1 MDGYFDVSN
10 QEINTGTDCQLIKD
24 KSNRWWLV
32 KQRYLSGENPTARL
46 VMAIPFE
53 EAVKGAIPSGSLKLL
68 NLVLSST
75 EGTVLYGKEIPPT
88 ADPIIIPIYL
98 DGLNLNFLAYPEN
111 GWSQLGKGKN
121 LGFQLIGLLIII
133 GMTVLVFLILKR
145 QEKLNLGIQKRAQA
159 LELEFNQRLLVEDD
173 LDKSKA
179 ALVDATRRAHIG
191 LWECDVLTDEFHW
204 SDELYRIIEETPVS
218 FIPTIESFTKL
229 IHPEDLPT
237 YLEGRQFALHDHKS
251 SDFELRI
258 IKPNKT
264 ISDIWITINPKLSAN
279 GNVESL
285 WGIAQDISLI
295 KSNERQLKDSNR
307 ILQMITECDQVL
319 VRAAGEQELLR
330 TICRK
335 IVELG
340 DYQYV
345 WVGIPESTSHT
356 GFQILSSYTIQPQ
369 LLADPTLAINK
380 YTGPILHKAISEQ
393 APMVWSREEE
403 RTATGRKVHLKK
415 TPYQYMAA
423 FPVQLSESSS
433 GILAIYDDRPPIF
446 GEAEILHL
454 RQLADDLSFGIQSIR
469 RKDAYTRTL
478 EALQISES
486 KFAKAFHTS
495 PDAITIT
502 RLIDGEYID
511 VNEGF
516 CSITGYTRDDII
528 GKKLADLS
536 VWVDLSDRDKVVT
549 ELQKKGE
556 VINFEAQFKGKGDR
570 TGTGLF
576 SARLIEIDGEKFL
589 LSIAR
594 DISERIQGNRALKES
609 EERYRIITENMAET
623 VWLMDMNLRTTFVSP
638 SVEKNRGFT
647 FEEIKAM
654 PIDKQL
660 TPESYQLVMKIVG
673 NELSPTRL
681 AEKEL
686 KISALMEVQFY
697 KKDGSIEW
705 SEVVAT
711 LVRNSIGD
719 PQGILCV
726 GRNITDRKRMEEAL
740 RLSEERWQFALE
752 GSGEGVW
759 DWDLETNQVFFSRR
773 WKEMLGY
780 SEIEFKNSYEE
791 WIEHIHSEDK
801 EKTIQAIQDHIRGN
815 TPDYNIEFR
824 MQCQDGSYKWISGRG
839 KVIAWTSDGK
849 ALRIVGTHTDMT
861 VSKMMQSA
869 LEESEKSFR
878 LLAERSNDMISRILP
893 DGTIVYVSPAC
904 ERIVGY
910 IPEEIINHPLID
922 MIHPEDKS
930 IVSFVLEQAQTS
942 EESYPLQYRLHRK
955 DGSYVWVESI
965 AAIVRD
971 AMSDSVIE
979 LQITIRDITER
990 IAAETALRQSEEKLR
1005 SLITQSADGIVLTDE
1020 EGFVIEWSKGQE
1032 QITGL
1037 YASDVL
1043 GKYIW
1048 DIEFQI
1054 LPKEA
1059 RNEEEF
1065 LQIKSRTIDL
1075 LSRGAGAVRSDFLE
1089 RQIELSEGK
1098 RLFIQTTYF
1107 PIQTPSGFMTGAI
1120 TRDVT
1125 AIKAVEKALKDSEEK
1140 LRYIT
1145 DNMLD
1150 MVTLVDQDWVITY
1163 TSPSVKNTLGYD
1175 PNQVIGTPIFSN
1187 IHSLD
1192 RQLVMDR
1199 IFHSVHQAESRVQVE
1214 YRYQNSFG
1222 VYLWMESL
1230 VNLMYDKSGV
1240 FRGAIFGTRDISDR
1254 KFSSDALRESESR
1267 YRTLV
1272 RNFPN
1277 GAVMLFD
1284 SNLRNTVADGAGLE
1298 VFGLEREKM
1307 EGQTIF
1313 EIFQPEIATALEPHY
1328 RSVLTGRTEIFELPL
1343 ADKVVQFYVVPI
1355 SDDKGTITSGMVM
1368 TQDVTDRKIAIQAL
1382 SERAQYL
1389 GSLNEITRSALE
1401 TTELKPFV
1409 QHIVELVTSM
1419 FHADICAVTSWDE
1432 INRITVPMAASG
1444 PLRETYPTMQ
1454 PPPGQRTLTEEVL
1467 DRSAPLYVPDMQNS
1481 EFIHST
1487 LAKLFPTRSVLTL
1500 PLLGGGRKLGA
1511 VLIGFDED
1519 HNFADDEVF
1528 KAEQV
1533 AGQVALGM
1541 YKHRLLDEI
1550 RTSNQELEH
1559 RVAERTADLEA
1570 KNKELE
1576 TFTYSVSHDLK
1587 APLRGIEGY
1596 SRLLIEDHA
1605 DQLGDEAISFLQ
1617 TIRSATNQMNQL
1629 IEDLLSY
1636 SRLER
1641 RALTSDKLDLKYMV
1655 DHLIKERQADIDDR
1669 PLQIMNEIP
1678 SIFIQVDQRAID
1690 QALRNLLD
1698 NAIKF
1703 TRNQNQPKI
1712 HFSLTTNLDTYIIS
1726 VSDNGIGFD
1735 MKYRERIFD
1744 IFQRLHL
1751 ADDYPGTGIGLALV
1765 KKAMQ
1770 RIGGKAWATSKV
1782 GQGSTFYLE
1791 FPKEG

>member
-1 MDGYFDVSN
+1 M
-10 QEINTGTDCQLIKD
+10 
-24 KSNRWWLV
+24 
-32 KQRYLSGENPTARL
+32 
-46 VMAIPFE
+46 
-53 EAVKGAIPSGSLKLL
+53 
-68 NLVLSST
+68 
-75 EGTVLYGKEIPPT
+75 
-88 ADPIIIPIYL
+88 
-98 DGLNLNFLAYPEN
+98 
-111 GWSQLGKGKN
+111 
-121 LGFQLIGLLIII
+121 
-133 GMTVLVFLILKR
+133 
-145 QEKLNLGIQKRAQA
+145 
-159 LELEFNQRLLVEDD
+159 ELEFNQRLLVEDD

-218 FIPTIESFTKL
+218 FEPTIESFTKL
-229 IHPEDLPT
+229 IHPEDLPI
-237 YLEGRQFALHDHKS
+237 YLEGRQAALHDHKS

-258 IKPNKT
+258 IKPNRS

-285 WGIAQDISLI
+285 WGIVQDISVI
-295 KSNERQLKDSNR
+295 RSNERQLKDSNR

-319 VRAAGEQELLR
+319 VRAAGEQELLK

-345 WVGIPESTSHT
+345 WVGKSDPASQT
-356 GFQILSSYTIQPQ
+356 GFQLLSSYTIQPD
-369 LLADPTLAINK
+369 LLVDPNQAINK
-380 YTGPILHKAISEQ
+380 YTKPILLHAITEQ
-393 APMVWSREEE
+393 KPLVWSREAEEE
-403 RTATGRKVHLKK
+403 RTGRKVRLKK
-415 TPYQYMAA
+415 SAYQYLSA
-423 FPVQLSESSS
+423 FPIQLSESAY
-433 GILAIYDDRPPIF
+433 GILAIYDDRPPLF
-446 GEAEILHL
+446 GEGEILHL
-454 RQLADDLSFGIQSIR
+454 SQLADDLSFGIQSIR
-469 RKDAYTRTL
+469 RKEAYTKTL
-478 EALQISES
+478 EALQVSES

-502 RLIDGEYID
+502 RLSDGEYID

-516 CSITGYTRDDII
+516 CTLTGYTRDEII
-528 GKKLADLS
+528 GRKIAEVS
-536 VWVDLSDRDKVVT
+536 VWVDQSDRDSVVN
-549 ELQKKGE
+549 ELQQKGE

-570 TGTGLF
+570 IGTGLF
-576 SARLIEIDGEKFL
+576 SARLIEIDGEQYF

-594 DISERIQGNRALKES
+594 DISERIQANRALKES
-609 EERYRIITENMAET
+609 EERYRIITDNMAET
-623 VWLMDMNLRTTFVSP
+623 VWLMDMNLQTTFISP
-638 SVEKNRGFT
+638 SVEKDRGFT
-647 FEEIKAM
+647 FEEINAM

-660 TPESYQLVMKIVG
+660 TPESYQLVMKIIG
-673 NELSPTRL
+673 DELSPSRL
-681 AEKEL
+681 TQKDL
-686 KISALMEVQFY
+686 KISAVMEVQFN
-697 KKDGSIEW
+697 KKDGSVEW

-711 LVRNSIGD
+711 LVRNANGD

-726 GRNITDRKRMEEAL
+726 GRNITDRKSMEEAL
-740 RLSEERWQFALE
+740 RLSEQRWQFALE

-773 WKEMLGY
+773 WKEMIGF
-780 SEIEFKNSYEE
+780 SEDEFENSYNE
-791 WIEHIHSEDK
+791 WIERVHFEDR
-801 EKTIQAIQDHIRGN
+801 EKTIQAIQDHIQGRS
-815 TPDYNIEFR
+815 PDYSIEFR
-824 MQCQDGSYKWISGRG
+824 MRCKDGSFKWISGRG
-839 KVIAWTSDGK
+839 KVIASAPDGR
-849 ALRIVGTHTDMT
+849 ALRFVGTHTDMT
-861 VSKMMQSA
+861 NNKMMQSA
-869 LEESEKSFR
+869 LEGSEKSFR
-878 LLAERSNDMISRILP
+878 LLAERSNDMISRIRS
-893 DGTIVYVSPAC
+893 DGTIVYVSPAS

-910 IPEEIINHPLID
+910 TQDEIIEHQLID

-930 IVSFVLEQAQTS
+930 IFAFVLEQAQSS
-942 EESYPLQYRLHRK
+942 EELYPLQYRLQRK
-955 DGSYVWVESI
+955 DGSYVWVEST

-971 AMSDSVIE
+971 SASGTVIE

-990 IAAETALRQSEEKLR
+990 IAAESALRQSEEKLR
-1005 SLITQSADGIVLTDE
+1005 SLITQSSDGIVLTDE
-1020 EGFVIEWSKGQE
+1020 EGRVIEWSRGQE

-1037 YASDVL
+1037 YSSDVL
-1043 GKYIW
+1043 GKNIW
-1048 DIEFQI
+1048 DIEYQI
-1054 LPKEA
+1054 LPTEE

-1075 LSRGAGAVRSDFLE
+1075 LSRGTSANRSDFLE
-1089 RQIELSEGK
+1089 RQIELEEGR

-1125 AIKAVEKALKDSEEK
+1125 AIKGVEKALKDSEEK

-1150 MVTLVDQDWVITY
+1150 MVTLVDQNWVITY
-1163 TSPSVKNTLGYD
+1163 ASPSVKNTLSYD
-1175 PNQVIGTPIFSN
+1175 PDQVVGTPIFSN
-1187 IHSLD
+1187 IHTLD
-1192 RQLVMDR
+1192 RQLVIDR
-1199 IFHSVHQAESRVQVE
+1199 IFQSVHQSESRVQVE

-1230 VNLMYDKSGV
+1230 VNLMYDQSGV

-1254 KFSSDALRESESR
+1254 KFSNDALRESESR

-1284 SNLRNTVADGAGLE
+1284 SNLRNSVADGAGLE
-1298 VFGLEREKM
+1298 EFGLEREKI

-1313 EIFQPEIATALEPHY
+1313 EIFQPDIAAILEPHY
-1328 RSVLTGRTEIFELPL
+1328 RSVLSGKTEVFEVPIG
-1343 ADKVVQFYVVPI
+1343 DMVVQFYAVPI
-1355 SDDKGTITSGMVM
+1355 NDDEGLITSGLVM
-1368 TQDVTDRKIAIQAL
+1368 TQDVTERKKAIQAL
-1382 SERAQYL
+1382 SDRAQYL

-1409 QHIVELVTSM
+1409 QQVVELMASM
-1419 FHADICAVTSWDE
+1419 FHADTCAVTSWDE
-1432 INRITVPMAASG
+1432 ADRITIPMAASG
-1444 PLRETYPTMQ
+1444 PLREAYPTML
-1454 PPPGQRTLTEEVL
+1454 PPREQRTLTEEVL
-1467 DRSAPLYVPDMQNS
+1467 DRSAPFFVPDMQNS
-1481 EFIHST
+1481 EFIHPS
-1487 LAKLFPTRSVLTL
+1487 LATIFPTKSVLSL
-1500 PLLGGGRKLGA
+1500 PLLGAGRKLGA
-1511 VLIGFDED
+1511 VLIGFNED
-1519 HNFADDEVF
+1519 HTFEDEEVF

-1559 RVAERTADLEA
+1559 RVADRTADLET

-1605 DQLGDEAISFLQ
+1605 DQLDDEAISFLQ

-1641 RALTSDKLDLKYMV
+1641 RALTSDKLDIKFMV
-1655 DHLIKERQADIDDR
+1655 DHLIKERQADIDVR
-1669 PLQIMNEIP
+1669 SLQINNEIP
-1678 SIFIQVDQRAID
+1678 SILIQADQRAID

-1703 TRNQNQPKI
+1703 TRMTDKPQIKFTLISSPE
-1712 HFSLTTNLDTYIIS
+1712 TYTIS

-1735 MKYRERIFD
+1735 MKYSDRIFD

-1751 ADDYPGTGIGLALV
+1751 ADEYPGTGIGLALV

-1770 RIGGKAWATSKV
+1770 RIGGKAWATSEAGV
-1782 GQGSTFYLE
+1782 GSTFFLE